1 LSSFREPVKQCTTAG
16 TDFLTA
22 VRMSSNRWSAS
33 RSHKN
38 SGFLQFLCQ
47 CHLGRKPCLRLWARR
62 EVAIEIQTTFA
73 DDLPTNIESLKSMR
87 PYVICH
93 MCTSLDGK
101 IIGHR
106 WGKLPGYKHESEL
119 FETTAASFG
128 IGAWMVGTTTM
139 DEFDGPKIKLPRAK
153 TRIPRRDFI
162 GNKGAK
168 SFGIGAD
175 AKGVLR
181 FQNNG
186 VGGDHVVLLVTDRVS
201 NDYLAHLQ
209 SAGVSYLFCGKRKID
224 LKLAL
229 QKLGR
234 AFRLRKL
241 MLQGGGKFNGAMLEA
256 GVVDEIS
263 HLTVPVA
270 DGGAGVASIFD
281 IPGKAPAKAA
291 AKLRLLSH
299 KKMPGGVIWARYR
312 VIA

>member
-1 LSSFREPVKQCTTAG
+1 
-16 TDFLTA
+16 
-22 VRMSSNRWSAS
+22 
-33 RSHKN
+33 
-38 SGFLQFLCQ
+38 
-47 CHLGRKPCLRLWARR
+47 
-62 EVAIEIQTTFA
+62 
-73 DDLPTNIESLKSMR
+73 MR

-106 WGKLPGYKHESEL
+106 WGRLPGYKHESEL

-139 DEFDGPKIKLPRAK
+139 DEFDGPKMKLPRAE
-153 TRIPRRDFI
+153 TRIPRQDFI
-162 GNKGAK
+162 GNKSAK
-168 SFGIGAD
+168 SLGIGAD

-181 FQNNG
+181 FQKNE

-209 SAGVSYLFCGKRKID
+209 RAGVSYLFCGKHEIN

-229 QKLGR
+229 KKLGG
-234 AFRLRKL
+234 AFKLRKL
-241 MLQGGGKFNGAMLEA
+241 MLQGGGTFNGAMLKA
-256 GVVDEIS
+256 GLVDEIS

-270 DGGAGVASIFD
+270 DGGMGVASMFD
-281 IPGKAPAKAA
+281 IPGETPAKAA

-299 KKMPGGVIWARYR
+299 KKMPGGVIWTRYR
-312 VIA
+312 VVA

>member
-1 LSSFREPVKQCTTAG
+1 MK
-16 TDFLTA
+16 
-22 VRMSSNRWSAS
+22 
-33 RSHKN
+33 
-38 SGFLQFLCQ
+38 
-47 CHLGRKPCLRLWARR
+47 
-62 EVAIEIQTTFA
+62 
-73 DDLPTNIESLKSMR
+73 

-153 TRIPRRDFI
+153 ARIPRRDFI
-162 GNKGAK
+162 GNKSAK

-181 FQNNG
+181 FEKNE

-201 NDYLAHLQ
+201 DDYLAHLQ
-209 SAGVSYLFCGKRKID
+209 EAGVSYLFCGQSKID

-234 AFRLRKL
+234 TFKLRKL
-241 MLQGGGKFNGAMLEA
+241 MLQGGGKFNGTMLEA
-256 GVVDEIS
+256 GLVDEIS

-270 DGGAGVASIFD
+270 DGGVGVASMFD

-299 KKMPGGVIWARYR
+299 KLMPGGVIWARYR
-312 VIA
+312 VVG

>member
-1 LSSFREPVKQCTTAG
+1 MPIIGSLKSVVELNPLGLKRLKFFASRREGVGVSFRK
-16 TDFLTA
+16 LNL
-22 VRMSSNRWSAS
+22 M
-33 RSHKN
+33 
-38 SGFLQFLCQ
+38 
-47 CHLGRKPCLRLWARR
+47 
-62 EVAIEIQTTFA
+62 
-73 DDLPTNIESLKSMR
+73 KSMR

-106 WGKLPGYKHESEL
+106 WGKLPGYQHESEL
-119 FETTAASFG
+119 FETTAARFG

-162 GNKGAK
+162 GNKNAR

-175 AKGVLR
+175 AKSVLR
-181 FQNNG
+181 FQKNA

-209 SAGVSYLFCGKRKID
+209 AAGVSYLFCGPSKID

-234 AFRLRKL
+234 TFKLRKL

-256 GVVDEIS
+256 GLVDEIS

-281 IPGKAPAKAA
+281 IPGKAPVKAA
-291 AKLRLLSH
+291 ARLRLLSH
-299 KKMPGGVIWARYR
+299 KLMPGGVIWARYR
-312 VIA
+312 VVA